1 MDQEVLSKF
10 NPIFLREWRK
20 ARGLTLIEL
29 GKLAGVDHGNLSKLE
44 RGIFPYSQVL
54 LEKLADALGVTP
66 AILLAFSPDEVTD
79 VQAEISGSDGQ
90 DMPLTQ
96 AAWLKI
102 CKYHKFS

>member
-1 MDQEVLSKF
+1 M
-10 NPIFLREWRK
+10 
-20 ARGLTLIEL
+20 EL

-54 LEKLADALGVTP
+54 LEKLADALGVNP
-66 AILLAFSPDEVTD
+66 LMILAFSPDEVAD
-79 VQAEISGSDGQ
+79 ILAEIAASDDQ